1 MIAAGPAD
9 ESEPAVEHDTPA
21 VCPSGQL
28 GVAPVGV
35 SPSGLLV
42 RPYAD
47 NALFPKEDEMKYVLA
62 FRGQVGR
69 DLTAEQVS
77 QWPTWFEQIKD
88 SIADFGSRVGD
99 VRGLGVAESDG
110 RSDALSGY
118 IVINADSLDD
128 AATLAAGCP
137 ALQQGG
143 GVEVGEHVA
152 A

>member
-1 MIAAGPAD
+1 
-9 ESEPAVEHDTPA
+9 
-21 VCPSGQL
+21 
-28 GVAPVGV
+28 
-35 SPSGLLV
+35 
-42 RPYAD
+42 
-47 NALFPKEDEMKYVLA
+47 MKYMLA

-69 DLTAEQVS
+69 SLTPEQVG
-77 QWPTWFEQIKD
+77 QWPTWFEQIND

-99 VRGLGVAESDG
+99 VRGLGAAGLNG

-118 IVINADSLDD
+118 VVINADSLDD

-143 GVEVGEHVA
+143 GVEVGELVA